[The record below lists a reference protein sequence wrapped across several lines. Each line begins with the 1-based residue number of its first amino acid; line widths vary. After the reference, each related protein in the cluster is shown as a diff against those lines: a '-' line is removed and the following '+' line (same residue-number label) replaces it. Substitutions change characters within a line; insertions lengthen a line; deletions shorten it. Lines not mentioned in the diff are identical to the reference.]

1 MVDVEL
7 VLRLGEEH
15 PPAVVTLQRLATYM
29 HLAAVA
35 LAEQQPRGVV
45 ILPTEQHRA
54 ATILEQ
60 QHRRHGDA
68 RNLLQLA
75 LQQTPLQA
83 GTGRCTRQQL
93 RAQALGRQRQ
103 AGGQHGPAGGLLVQH
118 AKRQQAVQQRIV
130 VLTAWIMAELDST
143 DF

>member
-1 MVDVEL
+1 M
-7 VLRLGEEH
+7 LRLREEH
-15 PPAVVTLQRLATYM
+15 PPTVVTLQRLATDM
-29 HLAAVA
+29 HLAAIA

-45 ILPTEQHRA
+45 IFPTEQYRA
-54 ATILEQ
+54 ATVLEQ

-68 RNLLQLA
+68 RDLLQLA
-75 LQQTPLQA
+75 LQQTPLQT
-83 GTGRCTRQQL
+83 GTGRRTRQQL

-103 AGGQHGPAGGLLVQH
+103 AGGQHRPAGGLLVQH
-118 AKRQQAVQQRIV
+118 AEGQQAVQQRII

>member
-1 MVDVEL
+1 
-7 VLRLGEEH
+7 
-15 PPAVVTLQRLATYM
+15 M

-35 LAEQQPRGVV
+35 LAEQQPRSV
-45 ILPTEQHRA
+45 IIFPTEQHRA

-60 QHRRHGDA
+60 QHGRHGDS
-68 RNLLQLA
+68 RNLLKLA

-83 GTGRCTRQQL
+83 STGCCTWQQFW
-93 RAQALGRQRQ
+93 AQALGRQRQ
-103 AGGQHGPAGGLLVQH
+103 AGGQHRPAGGLLVQH
-118 AKRQQAVQQRIV
+118 TEGQQAVQQRIV